1 MNNIGKYIIKN
12 YRVSKD
18 KNNTVDLITTT
29 LHIKLD
35 ENIQT
40 DSSLKTIAWRK
51 GATEKEIQTKMETI
65 IQQSKILFCKIRS
78 QYISHMT
85 DIYKE
90 QKDEVEIRI
99 NQLKKR
105 KKKKTMQKSKLQRI
119 YNTNKRT
126 CSKCNSTLTN
136 IVIGKSWENLKV
148 VFAILVLV
156 CF

>member
-1 MNNIGKYIIKN
+1 
-12 YRVSKD
+12 
-18 KNNTVDLITTT
+18 
-29 LHIKLD
+29 
-35 ENIQT
+35 
-40 DSSLKTIAWRK
+40 
-51 GATEKEIQTKMETI
+51 
-65 IQQSKILFCKIRS
+65 
-78 QYISHMT
+78 MT

-136 IVIGKSWENLKV
+136 IVIGESCENLKV